1 MTKQIKLFTAAF
13 IAALFSAC
21 SDEKLDILVSVPD
34 ESSNAIYSE
43 SEIKQYSSPEELLAA
58 FENYKEDTKTRSDV
72 HFISYLETVMSKPG
86 YEDLPYAIL
95 SSAFGSILNQDG
107 ELVFGDNLIHV
118 SKYGLLYG
126 PYEEKM
132 VIRDLAENEK
142 LPSLCNS
149 RGYYAPLSNSNFFI
163 VDGYDNIYLYD
174 TFGIVEKNNGGNLL
188 TRSGYDALSGNVNS
202 INITSQS
209 DEVGFRWQENGLWR
223 YNWGAE
229 FTIPGAGDQ
238 KQIFSDGK
246 HCNDT
251 KVYHQDYG
259 IITDTGLK
267 TKTMKKRAL
276 GYWDKVSGDM
286 EAGIIELSV
295 FEAFPSDFNSPQGD
309 VCTVHFGNKAYTVK
323 NVGIGNHSL
332 AYYLQT
338 VTWANVENS
347 CTASNVDAIRYI
359 DFAGKQAI
367 TFFPNQIVKKTD
379 KKIELNFR
387 VPFGGVSQ
395 GPGYI
400 NGEFHVIH
408 QKLFGVTVRNN
419 EIRGTDISYLY

>member
-1 MTKQIKLFTAAF
+1 MQLIFYTL
-13 IAALFSAC
+13 
-21 SDEKLDILVSVPD
+21 
-34 ESSNAIYSE
+34 
-43 SEIKQYSSPEELLAA
+43 
-58 FENYKEDTKTRSDV
+58 
-72 HFISYLETVMSKPG
+72 
-86 YEDLPYAIL
+86 L

-107 ELVFGDNLIHV
+107 ELVFDDNLIHV

-379 KKIELNFR
+379 NKIELNFR